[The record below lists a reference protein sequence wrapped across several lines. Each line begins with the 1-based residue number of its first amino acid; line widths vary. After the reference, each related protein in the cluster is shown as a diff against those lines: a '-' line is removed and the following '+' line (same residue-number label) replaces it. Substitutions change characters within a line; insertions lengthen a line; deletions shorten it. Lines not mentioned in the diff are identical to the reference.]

1 MNFKKLENELWKA
14 ADQLHANYKLTAAE
28 YAMPAFGLIFFRHA
42 EHRFKVHLPDIEA
55 DIRAQVPASQREALI
70 KLGFQSKAAK
80 EFLEKLGIGKLQI
93 DYWREKVTVQTQ
105 VKAEIIKHLSD
116 NLPTDAYDADEINL
130 NANAVF
136 ADIYTAGLAKAQGH
150 ITDECGR

>member
-1 MNFKKLENELWKA
+1 VEGRGPTA
-14 ADQLHANYKLTAAE
+14 CQLQAHRRRVREASVRPY
-28 YAMPAFGLIFFRHA
+28 FFRHA
-42 EHRFKVHLPDIEA
+42 EHRFKAHLPDI
-55 DIRAQVPASQREALI
+55 RPQVPASQREVLI
-70 KLGFQSKAAK
+70 KFGFQSKAAK

-93 DYWREKVTVQTQ
+93 DYWREKLTVQAQ
-105 VKAEIIKHLSD
+105 VKAEIIKRLSV

-136 ADIYTAGLAKAQGH
+136 ADVYTAGLAKARGH